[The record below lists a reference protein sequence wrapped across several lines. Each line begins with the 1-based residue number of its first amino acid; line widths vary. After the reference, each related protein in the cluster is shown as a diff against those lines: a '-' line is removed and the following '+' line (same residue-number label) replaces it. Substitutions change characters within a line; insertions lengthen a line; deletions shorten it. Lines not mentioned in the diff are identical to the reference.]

1 MFSSRL
7 KKFMERALSLSLTV
21 TFLIFITSVLS
32 NNSALAKVVKCQV
45 VSTSVVSSVDQAK
58 CLLRQPQIFG
68 NVGPMLTSLPSPLD
82 QLLIKPTIDL
92 TKDGLRKY
100 LATNGIKEQDI
111 GGSLDQRV
119 SRTNN
124 DAPSSELARYFIIH
138 DTSTPNYGNDPFPA
152 NINKIDWPFNDFKKY
167 GSGEKSPAHIII
179 NRVGDSVTRQDFKT
193 PWRSTQFENNKNC
206 GTNKCKGLFLGVEL
220 VQPRRCKPQAG
231 QSQCKKKAN
240 NEYENDAIAPDPGFT
255 QAQLKRLAV
264 VYVAAS
270 VRRGKWLIP
279 AFHVALDQGVGDHD
293 DPQNFILGKWTEQL
307 NLVLNEIRS
316 LRS

>member
-7 KKFMERALSLSLTV
+7 KKFMERALSLSLTII
-21 TFLIFITSVLS
+21 FLIFITSVLS
-32 NNSALAKVVKCQV
+32 NQSALAQVVKCQV

-58 CLLRQPQIFG
+58 CLLRQPKIFG
-68 NVGPMLTSLPSPLD
+68 NVGPILTSLPTPLD
-82 QLLIKPTIDL
+82 ELLTKPTIDL
-92 TKDGLRKY
+92 TKDQLRKY
-100 LATNGIKEQDI
+100 LVANSVKEQDI

-119 SRTNN
+119 SRTNDDN
-124 DAPSSELARYFIIH
+124 PSSELARYFIIH

-152 NINKIDWPFNDFKKY
+152 NINKTDWPFNDFKKY
-167 GSGEKSPAHIII
+167 GSGDKSPAHIII
-179 NRVGDSVTRQDFKT
+179 NRVGESVTRQDFKT
-193 PWRSTQFENNKNC
+193 PWRSTQFEKDKNC

-220 VQPRRCKPQAG
+220 VQPRICKQKSG
-231 QSQCKKKAN
+231 QTKCSKPF
-240 NEYENDAIAPDPGFT
+240 NDAISPDPGFT

-264 VYVAAS
+264 VYIAAS

-293 DPQNFILGKWTEQL
+293 DPQNFILEKWTEQL

-316 LRS
+316 